1 MFEEFAHFFQEAY
14 PSELKKAADTRNDMI
29 KTGEMATMKKIARD
43 FIRPNGGVS
52 LPSLNYERYKK
63 YPDRHDENWRYC
75 KKYPEKDYN
84 MTYKYV
90 EQQLKKFTDDKIY
103 SIQQLR
109 SAKKNLFD
117 LFGVGHPDE
126 KVLITYPPISLAI
139 TFKIINIRQHK
150 LFKPSSNTRFIH
162 FSPQSS
168 ITSLSPTICSRDFGS
183 VKHTYVYPTS
193 RCYFWAIDMD
203 KVPEPAISY
212 AYSTYGDNVYE
223 YIPKSSD
230 RIIVD
235 ESENKRYPGMTPVF
249 IETDSSLTVKPVSG
263 EIRYMK
269 RAFEKGDIKWRDPYP
284 DMKTE
289 EKLTTPNQKVN
300 RKCDM
305 LEIDFKSKQ
314 SQYSRMKETANG
326 KIDKLKTLFGMIKS
340 YIEDIPTMVDSS
352 KAEVKERYP
361 EATNLGD
368 FDKLGKKYLRKAKE
382 MLKEIAALLKRQGV
396 VVEYAFDDDDTSGT
410 SDFDTHIDNDPD
422 DCYCEAEG
430 MNKYYLADVSLREA
444 DPLDIPLIVKMK
456 VQTILDSEPDHEP
469 TQEELAKI
477 TRYVENEIPKHLND
491 TKKIMYDNDRFI
503 GILIS
508 YQKGADWFID
518 DIYLLPEC
526 RYQGIGR
533 MILADEV
540 AGHDQIALRVY
551 KNNTHAIEL
560 YESLGFK
567 VEGDMGATQLM
578 RLRKNPAD
586 LVEGYRVTYNGIG
599 IYQALKKVLFDRYNS
614 SGPWTEFV
622 NSPACSWLPKPPTY
636 GDDDRSF
643 FTKEGYDK
651 FMELTLPVINK
662 YIDQTKIYIEMEMI
676 PKESI
681 KYSDEY
687 QFITSSDFVQESK
700 WEVDPDDCYCES
712 SVVFDKGMQVKV
724 DVSELPFD
732 TVYHGSIKNISMF
745 DDKRTVF
752 VTPSIAMASIFAGR
766 PDIYKLREIK
776 QRYRVKSPDINLHYL
791 EWSDPKTLVMKQ
803 PLKTVH
809 VIMQG
814 APEITD
820 HYKYRQAGYIYAF
833 NIKDP
838 AIRDHVYK
846 STAMGPNEYVIKGIS
861 PTPIEKI
868 PIEID
873 VDVTGAELPERFKQE
888 ETLPTS
894 GDFAQYA
901 QYADLDTARG
911 PIMNIQ
917 TVQEAKLPAKKRNK
931 LDDSDFA
938 LVYVDAYGDKIR
950 KYPIND
956 EAHVRAA
963 ARMFPRGVPLK
974 YRSEVAGK
982 ILHRAHKFGID
993 TSGWNSVN
1001 AAHKK

>member
-1 MFEEFAHFFQEAY
+1 MFEEFNHFFQEAY

-75 KKYPEKDYN
+75 EKYPEKDYN

-90 EQQLKKFTDDKIY
+90 EQQMKKFTDDKIY

-150 LFKPSSNTRFIH
+150 LFKPSSNTRFMH

-235 ESENKRYPGMTPVF
+235 ESEGKRYPGMTPVF

-269 RAFEKGDIKWRDPYP
+269 RAFEKGEIKWRDPYP

-289 EKLTTPNQKVN
+289 EKLSTPNQKVN

-314 SQYSRMKETANG
+314 SQYSKMKETANG
-326 KIDKLKTLFGMIKS
+326 KIDKLRMLFGMIKS

-352 KAEVKERYP
+352 KAEAKERYP

-422 DCYCEAEG
+422 DCYCEG
-430 MNKYYLADVSLREA
+430 SNISYSRKLVDVSHDYL
-444 DPLDIPLIVKMK
+444 
-456 VQTILDSEPDHEP
+456 
-469 TQEELAKI
+469 
-477 TRYVENEIPKHLND
+477 NEYTGD
-491 TKKIMYDNDRFI
+491 
-503 GILIS
+503 
-508 YQKGADWFID
+508 
-518 DIYLLPEC
+518 
-526 RYQGIGR
+526 GIGPFSQP
-533 MILADEV
+533 L
-540 AGHDQIALRVY
+540 
-551 KNNTHAIEL
+551 
-560 YESLGFK
+560 
-567 VEGDMGATQLM
+567 
-578 RLRKNPAD
+578 P
-586 LVEGYRVTYNGIG
+586 IG
-599 IYQALKKVLFDRYNS
+599 
-614 SGPWTEFV
+614 
-622 NSPACSWLPKPPTY
+622 
-636 GDDDRSF
+636 
-643 FTKEGYDK
+643 
-651 FMELTLPVINK
+651 
-662 YIDQTKIYIEMEMI
+662 
-676 PKESI
+676 
-681 KYSDEY
+681 
-687 QFITSSDFVQESK
+687 
-700 WEVDPDDCYCES
+700 ES
-712 SVVFDKGMQVKV
+712 SVVFENGRKMQV
-724 DVSELPFD
+724 DVSTLPFD
-732 TVYHGSIKNISMF
+732 IVYHGSVRDISEF
-745 DDKRTVF
+745 NDRQPIF
-752 VTPSIAMASIFAGR
+752 VTQAIAQASIFAAR
-766 PDIYKLREIK
+766 PSLDQLRSLKRE
-776 QRYRVKSPDINLHYL
+776 YNVKSSITNFQYL
-791 EWSDPKTLVMKQ
+791 EWDDPKVLAMTQ

-809 VIMQG
+809 VIIEG
-814 APEITD
+814 APEINE
-820 HYKYRQAGYIYAF
+820 HIKMRKSGFIYAF

-838 AIRDHVYK
+838 AIAGHVFK
-846 STAMGPNEYVIKGIS
+846 SDRMKANEFVIQGVTLK
-861 PTPIEKI
+861 PLKKI
-868 PIEID
+868 PVDID
-873 VDVTGAELPERFKQE
+873 VDIIGAELPEKYRTRLKQE
-888 ETLPTS
+888 ESIPTS

-901 QYADLDTARG
+901 KYADLDSARG
-911 PIMNIQ
+911 PIQSIHMRPATQADTENMYNWEIESIHPDLQ
-917 TVQEAKLPAKKRNK
+917 TKPDVQELIRKDVQESIKDTQMIMDGDKTIGMFTACMIDDGEWRYIGEIYLIPEYRGKGIGTSILKNEINKFDKIRLQVATTNTGAIKLYESLGFKIVKEVDGQMYVMEYDATKETVQEAKLPAKKRNK